1 MTTSHKFVSHR
12 LSLPMQCTVLAKSGL
27 NDRNIVEVQIIIF
40 VKRTEKE
47 IFIKLVS
54 CSVLEECVDSDEY
67 TGNIHL
73 SHVIFCTY
81 SADCELVVH
90 R

>member
-1 MTTSHKFVSHR
+1 
-12 LSLPMQCTVLAKSGL
+12 MQCTVLANSGL
-27 NDRNIVEVQIIIF
+27 NDLNIVEVQIKSIIF
-40 VKRTEKE
+40 VKRIEKK